1 MAITVAFAV
10 HCLGDAGASG
20 DGLRSEEGSLLSS
33 IKSPIVVIDS
43 CQIQKRFG
51 SRRERQQALFESQ
64 PITRAGEQGE
74 DSAMEATSERNT
86 PDRPD
91 TSGEARHEPASSNQV
106 RTINLALQGGGA
118 HGAFTWGVL
127 DRLLDEKDLA
137 FEGLSATSAGAM
149 NAAAFA
155 YGLAVD
161 GREGARKAL
170 AGYWRRV
177 SDAAR
182 LGPLQPN
189 PIDRMLADHKLTWS
203 PIFTLIDFVTRVLSP
218 YQFNP
223 ANYNPLRDVVE
234 QSINFEVLKRA
245 DCPVKLF
252 LSATNVRTGKV
263 KIFAGTEIS
272 VSAVMASAC
281 LPTMFHAVEID
292 GEAYWDG
299 GYMGNPALFPLIYN
313 CESTDIVTVHIN
325 PLFRKE
331 IPRAAGDILNR
342 INEISFNSSLM
353 REMRAVSFVTKLIAQ
368 NRIVDGGLRPVRIH
382 SIADDEFMGALSPT
396 SKYNADWDFLVFL
409 RDQGRKCAGDW
420 LAKNFVKLGVESSI
434 DVDQVYL

>member
-1 MAITVAFAV
+1 
-10 HCLGDAGASG
+10 
-20 DGLRSEEGSLLSS
+20 
-33 IKSPIVVIDS
+33 
-43 CQIQKRFG
+43 
-51 SRRERQQALFESQ
+51 
-64 PITRAGEQGE
+64 
-74 DSAMEATSERNT
+74 MEATSEGKSAEG
-86 PDRPD
+86 PDASSD
-91 TSGEARHEPASSNQV
+91 TGHESADSNQV

-127 DRLLDEKDLA
+127 DRLLDEKNLA

-161 GREGARKAL
+161 GREGARNAL
-170 AGYWRRV
+170 AGYWKRV

-189 PIDRMLADHKLTWS
+189 VIDRLLGDHKSTWS
-203 PIFTLIDFVTRVLSP
+203 PMLSFVDFVTRVLSP

-223 ANYNPLRDVVE
+223 ANYNPLRDLVE
-234 QSINFEVLKRA
+234 QSIDFDVLKRP
-245 DCPVKLF
+245 DCPIKLF

-263 KIFAGTEIS
+263 KIFAGKEIS

-281 LPTMFHAVEID
+281 LPTLFHAVEID

-313 CESTDIVTVHIN
+313 CESADIVTVHIN

-331 IPRAAGDILNR
+331 VPRAAGDILNR

-353 REMRAVSFVTKLIAQ
+353 REMRAVSFVTKLIKQ
-368 NRIVDGGLRPVRIH
+368 NQLDGLRQVLIH
-382 SIADDEFMGALSPT
+382 NIAADEFMSALSPT

-420 LAKNFVKLGVESSI
+420 LAKNFVKLGVASSI

>member
-1 MAITVAFAV
+1 M
-10 HCLGDAGASG
+10 
-20 DGLRSEEGSLLSS
+20 
-33 IKSPIVVIDS
+33 
-43 CQIQKRFG
+43 
-51 SRRERQQALFESQ
+51 ES
-64 PITRAGEQGE
+64 
-74 DSAMEATSERNT
+74 TSERSSAET
-86 PDRPD
+86 R
-91 TSGEARHEPASSNQV
+91 EASREAGHEGALSNQV

-155 YGLAVD
+155 YGLAVG
-161 GREGARKAL
+161 GRQGARQAL
-170 AGYWRRV
+170 EGYWKRV

-182 LGPLQPN
+182 QGPLQPN
-189 PIDRMLADHKLTWS
+189 VIDRMLGDHRLTWS
-203 PIFTLIDFVTRVLSP
+203 PIFSVIDFVTRVLSP

-234 QSINFEVLKRA
+234 QSIDFEVLKRP

-263 KIFAGTEIS
+263 KIFSGEEIS
-272 VSAVMASAC
+272 VAAVMASAC

-313 CESTDIVTVHIN
+313 CASTDIVTVHIN
-325 PLFRKE
+325 PLFRNE
-331 IPRAAGDILNR
+331 VPRGAADILNR

-353 REMRAVSFVTKLIAQ
+353 REMRAVSFVTKLITQ
-368 NRIVDGGLRPVRIH
+368 NRVDGGLKHMLIH
-382 SIADDEFMGALSPT
+382 SIADDEFMSALTPT
-396 SKYNADWDFLVFL
+396 SKFNADWDFLIFL

-420 LAKNFVKLGVESSI
+420 LAKNFVKLGVESSVDI
-434 DVDQVYL
+434 DKMYL

>member
-1 MAITVAFAV
+1 
-10 HCLGDAGASG
+10 
-20 DGLRSEEGSLLSS
+20 
-33 IKSPIVVIDS
+33 
-43 CQIQKRFG
+43 
-51 SRRERQQALFESQ
+51 
-64 PITRAGEQGE
+64 
-74 DSAMEATSERNT
+74 MEATSERKSA
-86 PDRPD
+86 DRPD
-91 TSGEARHEPASSNQV
+91 ASGEAGLEPAVSNQV

-127 DRLLDEKDLA
+127 DRLLDEKELA

-170 AGYWRRV
+170 AGYWKRV

-189 PIDRMLADHKLTWS
+189 PIDHLLGDHKLTWS
-203 PIFTLIDFVTRVLSP
+203 PIFLLTDFVTRVLSP

-223 ANYNPLRDVVE
+223 ANYNPLREVVE
-234 QSINFEVLKRA
+234 QSVDFEVLRRP

-252 LSATNVRTGKV
+252 LSATNVRAGKV
-263 KIFAGTEIS
+263 KIFAGKEIS
-272 VSAVMASAC
+272 ISAVMASAC
-281 LPTMFHAVEID
+281 LPTLFHAVEID

-299 GYMGNPALFPLIYN
+299 GYMGNPALFPLIYD
-313 CESTDIVTVHIN
+313 CESADIVIVHIN

-331 IPRAAGDILNR
+331 VPRAAGDILNR

-353 REMRAVSFVTKLIAQ
+353 REMRAVSFVTNLIMQ
-368 NRIVDGGLRPVRIH
+368 NRIADRPRQVLIH

-420 LAKNFVKLGVESSI
+420 LAKNLVKLGVESSI
-434 DVDQVYL
+434 DVDQLYL

>member
-1 MAITVAFAV
+1 MIPLVV
-10 HCLGDAGASG
+10 KKHSLGI
-20 DGLRSEEGSLLSS
+20 L
-33 IKSPIVVIDS
+33 
-43 CQIQKRFG
+43 
-51 SRRERQQALFESQ
+51 

-74 DSAMEATSERNT
+74 DLTMEATSEGKSGA
-86 PDRPD
+86 RPD
-91 TSGEARHEPASSNQV
+91 ASGEAGHEPAFSTRV

-127 DRLLDEKDLA
+127 DRLLDENELA

-170 AGYWRRV
+170 AGYWKRV
-177 SDAAR
+177 SDAAK

-189 PIDRMLADHKLTWS
+189 PIDRMLGDHKLTWS

-234 QSINFEVLKRA
+234 QSINFDVLKRP

-272 VSAVMASAC
+272 ASAVMASAC

-313 CESTDIVTVHIN
+313 CESADIVTVHIN

-331 IPRAAGDILNR
+331 VPRAAGDILNR

-353 REMRAVSFVTKLIAQ
+353 REMRAVSFVTKLITQ
-368 NRIVDGGLRPVRIH
+368 NRVVDGGLKRVLIH
-382 SIADDEFMGALSPT
+382 SIAADEFMGALSPT
-396 SKYNADWDFLVFL
+396 SKYNADWDFLIFL

-420 LAKNFVKLGVESSI
+420 IAKNFVKLGVESSI
-434 DVDQVYL
+434 DVDQSYL

>member
-1 MAITVAFAV
+1 MDV
-10 HCLGDAGASG
+10 
-20 DGLRSEEGSLLSS
+20 
-33 IKSPIVVIDS
+33 
-43 CQIQKRFG
+43 
-51 SRRERQQALFESQ
+51 
-64 PITRAGEQGE
+64 
-74 DSAMEATSERNT
+74 TSERKSAE
-86 PDRPD
+86 RPEA
-91 TSGEARHEPASSNQV
+91 SGGAGHEPAFSSQV

-127 DRLLDEKDLA
+127 DRFLDEKDLA

-155 YGLAVD
+155 SGLAMD

-170 AGYWRRV
+170 TRYWKRV
-177 SDAAR
+177 SDAAK

-189 PIDRMLADHKLTWS
+189 LIDRMLGNHKLTWS
-203 PIFTLIDFVTRVLSP
+203 PVFSLVGFVTHVLSP
-218 YQFNP
+218 YEFNP

-234 QSINFEVLKRA
+234 QSIDFDMLKRP

-263 KIFAGTEIS
+263 KIFAGEEIS
-272 VSAVMASAC
+272 ASAVMASAC

-299 GYMGNPALFPLIYN
+299 GYMGNPALFPLIYG
-313 CESTDIVTVHIN
+313 CKSTDIVIVHIN

-331 IPRAAGDILNR
+331 VPRAASDIMNR

-353 REMRAVSFVTKLIAQ
+353 REMRAVSFVTKLVTQ
-368 NRIVDGGLRPVRIH
+368 KRIVGEELKHMLLH
-382 SIADDEFMGALSPT
+382 SIADDEFMGALSST
-396 SKYNADWDFLVFL
+396 SKYNADWDFLIFL
-409 RDQGRKCAGDW
+409 RDQGRRCADDW
-420 LAKNFVKLGVESSI
+420 LAKNFAKLGVESSI
-434 DVDQVYL
+434 DIDKMYL

>member
-1 MAITVAFAV
+1 M
-10 HCLGDAGASG
+10 DSN
-20 DGLRSEEGSLLSS
+20 SER
-33 IKSPIVVIDS
+33 DTAD
-43 CQIQKRFG
+43 
-51 SRRERQQALFESQ
+51 RRE
-64 PITRAGEQGE
+64 P
-74 DSAMEATSERNT
+74 
-86 PDRPD
+86 
-91 TSGEARHEPASSNQV
+91 SSNQV

-127 DRLLDEKDLA
+127 DRLLDEKDLT

-161 GREGARKAL
+161 GRRGARKAL
-170 AGYWRRV
+170 EGYWKRV

-189 PIDRMLADHKLTWS
+189 AIDRMLGDHKLAWS
-203 PIFTLIDFVTRVLSP
+203 PIFSVIDFVTRVLSP

-234 QSINFEVLKRA
+234 QSIDFDVLKRP
-245 DCPVKLF
+245 DCPAKLF

-263 KIFAGTEIS
+263 KIFTGNEIS
-272 VSAVMASAC
+272 VDAVMASAC

-299 GYMGNPALFPLIYN
+299 GYMGNPAIFPLIYG
-313 CESTDIVTVHIN
+313 CESADIVIVHIN
-325 PLFRKE
+325 PMFRAE
-331 IPRAAGDILNR
+331 VPRSADDILNR

-353 REMRAVSFVTKLIAQ
+353 REMRAVAFVTRLVTQK
-368 NRIVDGGLRPVRIH
+368 RVVDGGLKQLLIH
-382 SIADDEFMGALSPT
+382 SISDDGFMSALAPT
-396 SKYNADWDFLVFL
+396 SKFNADWDFLIFL
-409 RDQGRKCAGDW
+409 RDRGRKCAADW
-420 LAKNFVKLGVESSI
+420 L
-434 DVDQVYL
+434 

>member
-1 MAITVAFAV
+1 M
-10 HCLGDAGASG
+10 
-20 DGLRSEEGSLLSS
+20 
-33 IKSPIVVIDS
+33 P
-43 CQIQKRFG
+43 
-51 SRRERQQALFESQ
+51 
-64 PITRAGEQGE
+64 
-74 DSAMEATSERNT
+74 ATSKRSS
-86 PDRPD
+86 PKKPKAAAA
-91 TSGEARHEPASSNQV
+91 TSRKRTAASQV

-127 DRLLDEKDLA
+127 DRLTEEKNLA

-161 GREGARKAL
+161 GREGARQAL
-170 AGYWRRV
+170 AGYWKRV

-182 LGPLQPN
+182 RGPLQPS
-189 PIDRMLADHKLTWS
+189 PIDRALGDRKLSWS
-203 PIFTLIDFVTRVLSP
+203 PIFSWLDFVTRVLSP

-223 ANYNPLRDVVE
+223 ADYNPLREIVA
-234 QSINFEVLKRA
+234 QSIDFEVLQRP

-263 KIFAGTEIS
+263 KVFTGSEIS
-272 VSAVMASAC
+272 VAAVMASAC

-313 CESTDIVTVHIN
+313 CKSTDIVIVHIN
-325 PLFRKE
+325 PLFRQDV
-331 IPRAAGDILNR
+331 PHSAGDILNR

-353 REMRAVSFVTKLIAQ
+353 REMRAVSFVTNLITQ
-368 NRIVDGGLRPVRIH
+368 NRIVNGELPRMLIH
-382 SIADDEFMGALSPT
+382 SISDDAFMGALGAT
-396 SKYNADWDFLVFL
+396 SKYNADWDFLTFL

-420 LAKNFVKLGVESSI
+420 LANNFSKLGVESS
-434 DVDQVYL
+434 VDIHGVYL